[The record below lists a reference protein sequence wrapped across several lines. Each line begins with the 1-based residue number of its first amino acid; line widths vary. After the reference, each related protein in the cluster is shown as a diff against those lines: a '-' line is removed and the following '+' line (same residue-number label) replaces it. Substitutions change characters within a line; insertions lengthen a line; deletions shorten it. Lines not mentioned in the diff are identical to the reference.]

1 MGHELGAVANFSER
15 YNVVKP
21 TGEQQHVATA
31 TIERLTAERKFPT
44 PIVAQ
49 VIP

>member
-21 TGEQQHVATA
+21 TREQHVATA
-31 TIERLTAERKFPT
+31 TIERLTAERKFPK